1 MPEYPFPLLHTEKE
15 ESPEKEEERQQ
26 QIQAYILPNPE
37 NPGYYQC
44 TLCLNF
50 EMKRKFKVEEHVIEC
65 LRKQQKKKKKQEE
78 NQMIDTNKLYSL
90 IIQLQKE
97 VASLTQQIKD
107 MKKQEIQ
114 RINIQFWL
122 NNHCNEQP
130 PHYTFHQWRKT
141 AYFHPTNEQLQMVFQ
156 SDIKKGIQDCIRHVF
171 ETENPSTFPIRAF
184 NKQRYMFYIYDYP
197 LQPHNPTNQNE
208 NQEEEE
214 PTPEWRKMSK
224 EEFHKWLE
232 TIQHKFLLK
241 FEEWEQI
248 NQEWLENETNN
259 QERIKYFEKINKELE
274 MIEPQTVR
282 NWLYDEI
289 KRPLKRI
296 VELEFEDL

>member
-1 MPEYPFPLLHTEKE
+1 MLQYPFPLLHTEKE
-15 ESPEKEEERQQ
+15 ESPEDEETQQ
-26 QIQAYILPNPE
+26 PTQAYILPNPE

-44 TLCLNF
+44 TLCYDF
-50 EMKRKFKVEEHVIEC
+50 EMKQKFKVEKHIKEC
-65 LRKQQKKKKKQEE
+65 LQKQQQKRKRLEEKQI
-78 NQMIDTNKLYSL
+78 IDTNHLYSL

-97 VASLTQQIKD
+97 VVTLRQQVKD

-122 NNHCNEQP
+122 NNHCNEP
-130 PHYTFHQWRKT
+130 LPYYTFHQWRKT
-141 AYFHPTNEQLQMVFQ
+141 AYFNPTDEQLQMVFQ
-156 SDIKKGIQDCIRHVF
+156 SDIKKGIQDCIRQVF

-184 NKQRYMFYIYDYP
+184 NKQRFMFYIYDYP
-197 LQPHNPTNQNE
+197 LQPQNQE
-208 NQEEEE
+208 NQQEE
-214 PTPEWRKMSK
+214 PTPEWRKMTK

-241 FEEWEQI
+241 FVEWEQI
-248 NQEWLENETNN
+248 NQEWLENDTNN
-259 QERIKYFEKINKELE
+259 QERIKYLEKINKEIE
-274 MIEPQTVR
+274 MIDPQTIR